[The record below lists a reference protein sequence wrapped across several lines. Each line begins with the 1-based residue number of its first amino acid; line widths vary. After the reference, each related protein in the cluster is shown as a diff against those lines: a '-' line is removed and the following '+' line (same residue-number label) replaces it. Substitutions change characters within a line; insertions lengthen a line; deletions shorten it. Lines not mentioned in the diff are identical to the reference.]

1 MFAVC
6 LALLRRQTNIAPT
19 SIATTIA
26 IPTTNPAI
34 APAESPEWWL
44 KWKTVN
50 TRKRMYV
57 CTYCSGAI
65 EVLGERG
72 EGDTVLGGLPAA
84 GELNP
89 NTVKEFRARSI
100 PLAVF
105 VIFIVCGTV
114 SSRPSW

>member
-1 MFAVC
+1 M
-6 LALLRRQTNIAPT
+6 
-19 SIATTIA
+19 
-26 IPTTNPAI
+26 
-34 APAESPEWWL
+34 
-44 KWKTVN
+44 
-50 TRKRMYV
+50 
-57 CTYCSGAI
+57 
-65 EVLGERG
+65 LGERG

-84 GELNP
+84 GESNP

>member
-1 MFAVC
+1 
-6 LALLRRQTNIAPT
+6 
-19 SIATTIA
+19 
-26 IPTTNPAI
+26 
-34 APAESPEWWL
+34 
-44 KWKTVN
+44 
-50 TRKRMYV
+50 MYV
-57 CTYCSGAI
+57 CTYCSGAF
-65 EVLGERG
+65 EVLGERD